1 MRYQRHY
8 SDAGG
13 ILLGALLTLDGM
25 GSVCTYCSCMLIFY
39 SISFSPHPM
48 MTHSLGA
55 VEPKM
60 LAEVLPY
67 TSRVDI
73 FFEKCRAALSGS
85 LWL

>member
-1 MRYQRHY
+1 M
-8 SDAGG
+8 
-13 ILLGALLTLDGM
+13 LGAYCCARCLLWM
-25 GSVCTYCSCMLIFY
+25 VWVVCAPSCMLIFY
-39 SISFSPHPM
+39 SISFSPHPIMGPM

-73 FFEKCRAALSGS
+73 FLECRAALSGS

>member
-1 MRYQRHY
+1 M
-8 SDAGG
+8 
-13 ILLGALLTLDGM
+13 LGAYCWARCLLWM
-25 GSVCTYCSCMLIFY
+25 VWVVCAPSCMLIFN

-67 TSRVDI
+67 TARVDI
-73 FFEKCRAALSGS
+73 FLERRSALSGS